1 MKKVTMKA
9 GNDRQ
14 VSATPTKA
22 GLDKTQRL

>member
-14 VSATPTKA
+14 VSTTPTKA
-22 GLDKTQRL
+22 DLDKTQRL